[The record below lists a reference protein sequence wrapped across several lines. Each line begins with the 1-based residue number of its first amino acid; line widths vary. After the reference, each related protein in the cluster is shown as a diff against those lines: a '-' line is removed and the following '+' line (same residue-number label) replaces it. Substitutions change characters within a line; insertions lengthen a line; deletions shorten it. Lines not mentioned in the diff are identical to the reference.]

1 MGTVKT
7 KYFDYRQEE
16 IDYLK
21 SVDAALGA
29 AMSRMGRVE
38 RVIIPDLFAAL
49 VHAIVGQLISV
60 KAVHTVWERM
70 QGQFGEISPQNMAV
84 QTADDIQKCGMTM
97 KKAVCIQNIAQTIA
111 QGAFQLEELHDMSDA
126 EVIKKLMTL
135 KGVGKWTAE
144 MLLIN
149 SMERRDVVSW
159 GDIAIRRGMM
169 KLYGHRTLSK
179 EQFEQYRLRYSPLGS
194 VASIY
199 LWKISFE

>member
-7 KYFDYRQEE
+7 KYFDYGQEE

-49 VHAIVGQLISV
+49 VYAIVGQLISV
-60 KAVHTVWERM
+60 KAAHTIWERM
-70 QGQFGEISPQNMAV
+70 QGKFGEISPENMAM

-97 KKAVCIQNIAQTIA
+97 KKAVCIQNIAKTIT
-111 QGAFQLEELHDMSDA
+111 QGGFQLEEFHAMSDA
-126 EVIKKLMTL
+126 EVIKKLVTL

-149 SMERRDVVSW
+149 SMERRNVVSW
-159 GDIAIRRGMM
+159 SDIAIRRGMM
-169 KLYGHRTLSK
+169 KLYGHRTLTK

-199 LWKISFE
+199 LWEISFE

>member
-1 MGTVKT
+1 METVKT
-7 KYFDYRQEE
+7 KYFEYRQED

-21 SVDAALGA
+21 SVDEILGA
-29 AMSRMGRVE
+29 AITRMGRVE

-60 KAVHTVWERM
+60 KAVHTIWQRM
-70 QGQFGEISPQNMAV
+70 QDQFGEISPHTIAI
-84 QTADDIQKCGMTM
+84 QTADDIQKCGITM
-97 KKAVCIQNIAQTIA
+97 KKAVCIQHVAEAIAL
-111 QGAFQLEELHDMSDA
+111 GAFSLDELYGLSDL
-126 EVIKKLMTL
+126 EVIKKLMTFN
-135 KGVGKWTAE
+135 GVGKWTAE

-159 GDIAIRRGMM
+159 GDIAIRRGMI
-169 KLYGHRTLSK
+169 KLYGLSTLTK
-179 EQFEQYRLRYSPLGS
+179 EQFDQYRLRYSPLGS